1 MRSMQWFVDHNQRSY
16 DGTQLRS
23 LWAFRRYNL
32 QGDSI
37 VAFRGPCRVE
47 LDKLVDIQ
55 DAINGEFIYSPDMI
69 HFIAEHF
76 DLDLEKAVYRQRLL
90 VSLARDLLADNIDR
104 PVTRAGDDLFVEKR
118 KLSVSI
124 ATISPVSTLI
134 HTALNINADG
144 APVPAIGLLELGFGD
159 EEAVFDLANR
169 ICREYANE
177 VQDIFMARCKVRGV
191 P

>member
-1 MRSMQWFVDHNQRSY
+1 MPNVQWFVDHNQQLY

-37 VAFRGPCRVE
+37 VSFRGPCRVE
-47 LDKLVDIQ
+47 LDNLVDIQ
-55 DAINGEFIYSPDMI
+55 DAMNGAFIYSPDMM
-69 HFIAEHF
+69 HFIVEHF
-76 DLDLEKAVYRQRLL
+76 DCDLEKAVYRQRLL
-90 VSLARDLLADNIDR
+90 VSLARDVLADTVDR
-104 PVTRAGDDLFVEKR
+104 AIVRVGDDLFVEKR

-124 ATISPVSTLI
+124 ATVSPVSTLI
-134 HTALNINADG
+134 HTGLNINAEG
-144 APVPAIGLLELGFGD
+144 APVPAIGLTELGFADGD
-159 EEAVFDLANR
+159 AAFDLAHR
-169 ICREYANE
+169 ISREYANE